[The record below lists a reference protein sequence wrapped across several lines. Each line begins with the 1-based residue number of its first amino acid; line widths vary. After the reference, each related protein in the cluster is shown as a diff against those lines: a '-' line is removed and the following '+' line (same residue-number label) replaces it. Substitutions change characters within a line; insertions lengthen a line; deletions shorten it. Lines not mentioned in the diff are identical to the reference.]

1 MALNE
6 LLYSR
11 LVQKYGKE
19 NVQIVRAGIPY
30 RPNWLTDPITGRLH
44 REFDND
50 GEVEVAN
57 VRKTADNAM
66 LVTIKPALVT
76 GSITQQWQSPS
87 RLSLAAI
94 QNTQYAATM
103 GIPGTLNITS
113 PSGLWNITLP
123 NVILKGVPSAP
134 TMTVDGV
141 QQVKISFSCDIPTSL
156 NIGAIASTAMAALN
170 LLG

>member
-1 MALNE
+1 MGTG
-6 LLYSR
+6 LLLQNSTKDAIITYINDFI
-11 LVQKYGKE
+11 K
-19 NVQIVRAGIPY
+19 
-30 RPNWLTDPITGRLH
+30 RPIIIQAVGESDIIQ
-44 REFDND
+44 FDND

-141 QQVKISFSCDIPTSL
+141 QQVKTSFSCDIPTSL